1 MAMRLLHRTP
11 LEELKM
17 AELEPSSYWAAT
29 SSMSRYPALDR
40 DLAVDVAV
48 IGAGMTG
55 LTAAYLLKR
64 AGRTV
69 AVIDRGRC
77 GGVDSGLTTAHV
89 TCVTD
94 ADLTELVDSFGRDH
108 AWAVWDAGLAAIEQ
122 IDRIV
127 RDEEIDCEWTWVH
140 GYKHA
145 EVGGKRDYREALR
158 REAQIASD
166 LGFEARYLDEVPF
179 AGVPGVE
186 FGGQAKFHPRK
197 YLSALAKAIAGDG
210 CHIFEHTESTEVV
223 DDPLSVKA
231 GDRTITCDY
240 VVIAT
245 HTPLVGKTN
254 IASALGLQTKLYLYT
269 SYVIGGRLPKGRAP
283 EASFWDTAD
292 PYHYLRIDAHRDSDY
307 AIFGGKDHKTGQATD
322 TEQCYRELEA
332 EARRLMPDL
341 EVTHRW
347 SGQVIE
353 TNDGLPFMGETS
365 TRQFAATGYAGN
377 GMTFGTLA
385 GMMAH
390 DLATGRRN
398 PWRDL
403 FDPSRIKVRGGA
415 WDYLKENIDYPYY
428 MIRDRFVGPD
438 ARSLRAV
445 GRGEGKIVEVEGRK
459 VAAYRSERGV
469 VTLLS
474 PVCTHM
480 GCIVRW
486 NGAEATWDCPC
497 HGSRFKPHGE
507 VLSGPAESPL
517 EAVDRKELTAK

>member
-1 MAMRLLHRTP
+1 
-11 LEELKM
+11 M
-17 AELEPSSYWAAT
+17 AELEPSSYWIDTA
-29 SSMSRYPALDR
+29 SMPRFRSLDR
-40 DLAVDVAV
+40 NVSVDVAI
-48 IGAGMTG
+48 IGAGITG

-69 AVIDRGRC
+69 AVIDRGRA
-77 GGVDSGLTTAHV
+77 GGVDSSLTTAHV

-108 AWAVWDAGLAAIEQ
+108 AWAVCDAGLAAIEQ

-127 RDEEIDCEWTWVH
+127 SEEEIACEWTWVD
-140 GYKHA
+140 GYKHTPIGS
-145 EVGGKRDYREALR
+145 EQDERDALR
-158 REAQIASD
+158 KEAALASD
-166 LGFEARYLDEVPF
+166 LGFEARYLDSVPF
-179 AGVPGVE
+179 ANMPGIE
-186 FGGQAKFHPRK
+186 FGGQAKFHARK
-197 YLSALAKAIAGDG
+197 YLAALAKLVDGDG
-210 CHIFEHTESTEVV
+210 SHIFEHTESSEVV

-231 GDRTITCDY
+231 SGHTISCDY

-269 SYVIGGRLPKGRAP
+269 SYVVGGRLPKGGAP

-292 PYHYLRIDAHRDSDY
+292 PYHYLRIDAHRDWDY
-307 AIFGGKDHKTGQATD
+307 AIFGGNDHKTGQADD
-322 TEQCYRELEA
+322 TSACYTALEETA
-332 EARRLMPDL
+332 HTWMPDL
-341 EVTHRW
+341 KITHRW

-365 TRQFAATGYAGN
+365 ERQFAATGYAGN

-398 PWRDL
+398 PWREL
-403 FDPSRIKVRGGA
+403 FDPGRIKVRGGA
-415 WDYLKENIDYPYY
+415 WDYIKENVDYPYY
-428 MIRDRFVGPD
+428 LIRDRFVSAE

-445 GRGEGKIVEVEGRK
+445 RRGEGKIVEIDGQK
-459 VAAYRSERGV
+459 VAAYRSERGT

-480 GCIVRW
+480 ACHVAW
-486 NGAEATWDCPC
+486 NNTEGTWDCPC
-497 HGSRFKPHGE
+497 HGSRFMPDGK

-517 EAVDRKELTAK
+517 EPLHRKALAAK